1 VIRRFLPKLRGKT
14 LANSART
21 GYGAHGDYLFGWK
34 GDALQRGMDALGNKC
49 GSEDCTSTLT
59 IQDGKDA
66 IGCTKPQQAIED
78 VGTDTC
84 TFALLNTE
92 GGY

>member
-1 VIRRFLPKLRGKT
+1 MNT
-14 LANSART
+14 LSNFART

-66 IGCTKPQQAIED
+66 IGCTKPQQAVED
-78 VGTDTC
+78 VGANTC
-84 TFALLNTE
+84 RFGL
-92 GGY
+92 